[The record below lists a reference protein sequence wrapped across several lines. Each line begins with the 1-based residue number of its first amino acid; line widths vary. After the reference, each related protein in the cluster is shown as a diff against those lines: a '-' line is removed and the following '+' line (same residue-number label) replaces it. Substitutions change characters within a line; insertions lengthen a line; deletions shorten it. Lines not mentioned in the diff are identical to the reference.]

1 MSNIDFPPELLQK
14 IEAVKASGGFTAL
27 NLDDLEGVSGGVSG
41 APGSPVNVLLGNTGA
56 TAGVI
61 GVVTDMATELKAK
74 GLSFDEISAT
84 IKTTLQE
91 KGVTGE
97 KINQTVDMLLIPLK
111 SKFFSR

>member
-27 NLDDLEGVSGGVSG
+27 NLEDLEGVSGGVSD
-41 APGSPVNVLLGNTGA
+41 ALGSPVNALRSNAGD

-61 GVVTDMATELKAK
+61 GVVTDMATELKAR
-74 GLSFDEISAT
+74 GMSFDEISTT
-84 IKTTLQE
+84 IKTTLLK

-97 KINQTVDMLLIPLK
+97 NISQTVDMLLIPLK
-111 SKFFSR
+111 NKFFSR

>member
-27 NLDDLEGVSGGVSG
+27 NLDDLEGVSGGVSSTL
-41 APGSPVNVLLGNTGA
+41 GSPVNAPLSN
-56 TAGVI
+56 AGVI
-61 GVVTDMATELKAK
+61 GVVTDMAAQLKAK

-111 SKFFSR
+111 NKFFSR